1 MQNYFSLQNSFS
13 ASFGWSQSLIVYSFS
28 HSISFASR
36 VLFSLLYYWYI
47 SEDEQT
53 NRQIIRRDRRRSR
66 IVLPHVLVDFLIG
79 VSEVKESS
87 EVRGTI
93 CIVFLALI
101 TRPII
106 LTSIKLT
113 FFRVVLMAVWS
124 WNSSFSTHFLKYTF
138 SYLRCIFSSESF
150 FWARIEEAESFFWS
164 SSSVISSFLLWAHNS
179 FNICLL
185 WDLVIGP
192 LEPLARI
199 TCSCAPSFNTDSI
212 YLKNTLVHNSYGS
225 WVILTLSK

>member
-106 LTSIKLT
+106 LTSVKLT

-124 WNSSFSTHFLKYTF
+124 WNSSFSTHFL
-138 SYLRCIFSSESF
+138 RCTFSSESF

-164 SSSVISSFLLWAHNS
+164 SSSVISSFLLWAHNF
-179 FNICLL
+179 FNICLS

-192 LEPLARI
+192 LVPLSRMM
-199 TCSCAPSFNTDSI
+199 CSCAPSFNTDSI
-212 YLKNTLVHNSYGS
+212 YLKNTLVQNS
-225 WVILTLSK
+225 